1 MRLSHFLIFISCA
14 FPIGRKFVCNAKN
27 WTRIFNTS
35 KKMSGFEIAG
45 VALAIIPVVTNV
57 FYLALKSNLL
67 GPAHAY
73 RRQRFSLWPRVLYY
87 LFTFDADS
95 VQELHRNID
104 YWGADDLKAW
114 KDSYIDS

>member
-1 MRLSHFLIFISCA
+1 
-14 FPIGRKFVCNAKN
+14 
-27 WTRIFNTS
+27 
-35 KKMSGFEIAG
+35 MSGFEIAG

-67 GPAHAY
+67 GPARAY
-73 RRQRFSLWPRVLYY
+73 RRQRFSLWPRILYY

-95 VQELHRNID
+95 IQELHRNIN

-114 KDSYIDS
+114 KDSYIDSCNAIAVAASFSSQIQSGEC